1 VKSVKKSLMERLKGT
16 VLSGILVVAAIYL
29 FNLATKFEYSQRGE
43 QLGPGFWP
51 KLMLGIIIIL
61 TLADIVL
68 ALRKG
73 GKPAAEVSSAENNE
87 VLGVG
92 EGLQDEEQ
100 KRYPKLLIMG
110 GLMTVAYVYL
120 IGIIG
125 FALATFL
132 YLVGFTYVGR
142 FRRHVMIWVSGLVGT
157 VFFVFLFIKVVY
169 VSLPTGIPP
178 FEGLTLMIY
187 SLLGIK

>member
-1 VKSVKKSLMERLKGT
+1 VKSVKKSLMERLKGAAF
-16 VLSGILVVAAIYL
+16 SGILVVAAIYF
-29 FNLATKFEYSQRGE
+29 FNLATQFEYSQRGE

-51 KLMLGIIIIL
+51 KLLLGIIIIL
-61 TLADIVL
+61 TLVDIVL
-68 ALRKG
+68 ALCKG
-73 GKPAAEVSSAENNE
+73 GKPATEVSSAENNE
-87 VLGVG
+87 VLEAG
-92 EGLQDEEQ
+92 EGLQDEVQ

-125 FALATFL
+125 FALCTFF
-132 YLVGFTYVGR
+132 YLAGFMYAGR
-142 FRRHVMIWVSGLVGT
+142 FRRHVMIWVSSLVGT
-157 VFFVFLFIKVVY
+157 VFLVFLFIKVVY

-187 SLLGIK
+187 SLLGVN

>member
-1 VKSVKKSLMERLKGT
+1 MERLKGT
-16 VLSGILVVAAIYL
+16 AFSGILVVVAIYF

-51 KLMLGIIIIL
+51 KLLLGIIIIL

-68 ALRKG
+68 ALCKG
-73 GKPAAEVSSAENNE
+73 GKPATEVSSSAENNE
-87 VLGVG
+87 VLEAG

-100 KRYPKLLIMG
+100 KRYPKLLIIG

-120 IGIIG
+120 VGTVG
-125 FALATFL
+125 FALCTFF
-132 YLVGFTYVGR
+132 YLVGFMYAGR
-142 FRRHVMIWVSGLVGT
+142 FRHHVMIWVSSLAGT
-157 VFFVFLFIKVVY
+157 AFFLFLFIKVVY

-187 SLLGIK
+187 SLLGIN